1 MQDGGV
7 LFLDGWTDKFLSTF
21 EEKDSVGYEE
31 SGFWSEKPYAVIQR
45 NSVYHDS
52 QNTLEQYVVVT
63 EEDCECY
70 NIWNQVYSM
79 ETLEAEIRN
88 AGFAAP
94 EFYDDAAG
102 KAFTGRD
109 ETICAVIRK

>member
-1 MQDGGV
+1 MEA
-7 LFLDGWTDKFLSTF
+7 FCFWTDGRISSSAPF

-63 EEDCECY
+63 EEDCE
-70 NIWNQVYSM
+70 
-79 ETLEAEIRN
+79 L
-88 AGFAAP
+88 
-94 EFYDDAAG
+94 
-102 KAFTGRD
+102 
-109 ETICAVIRK
+109 